1 MTAEQQSKL
10 AASLKTRFKCEVRM
24 TTAVDAS
31 LMGGAVIRA
40 GDLVIDGSIK
50 GRLERMAS
58 ELAS

>member
-1 MTAEQQSKL
+1 
-10 AASLKTRFKCEVRM
+10 
-24 TTAVDAS
+24 
-31 LMGGAVIRA
+31 MGGAVIRA